1 MKDLSHLLQDL
12 NPTTTIARKK
22 NLSPIMRL
30 ARTNHLFSQPTK
42 TLIRK
47 KNIFPQI
54 IPTQRKDTMKED
66 VPHTGT
72 KTTTTDNLL
81 SQDLP
86 PLINTAKGHH
96 LIQETKTTTE
106 DKISITM
113 DNTTTTTQETTS
125 LNTSQSTGMIQDQI
139 QDNR

>member
-1 MKDLSHLLQDL
+1 MRDLNHPLQDL
-12 NPTTTIARKK
+12 NPATTIARKK

-47 KNIFPQI
+47 RNISPQI

-72 KTTTTDNLL
+72 KTTTTDNLH
-81 SQDLP
+81 SQDLLL
-86 PLINTAKGHH
+86 LINIAKGHH
-96 LIQETKTTTE
+96 LTQETKTTTE

-113 DNTTTTTQETTS
+113 DNTTTTTQEITS